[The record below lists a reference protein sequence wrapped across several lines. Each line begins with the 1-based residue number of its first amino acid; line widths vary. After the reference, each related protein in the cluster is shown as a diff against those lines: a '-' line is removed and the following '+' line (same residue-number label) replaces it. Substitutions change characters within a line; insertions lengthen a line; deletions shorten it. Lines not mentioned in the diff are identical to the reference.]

1 MSQNRASLVISEE
14 DERTVLAAIAQIEAV
29 LKKLVAFEA
38 GERRTMNMMGQ
49 RNEPF
54 ARETHQLLE
63 QNRALVP
70 PSLDVDEM
78 RADLE
83 AYDRMKRINVALQR
97 LTTLCA
103 DTEAALGSD
112 VFEAALAGYTM
123 LKVFGPSHGLEESVK
138 GLSERFAKQGRRKP
152 KPSGAA

>member
-1 MSQNRASLVISEE
+1 MTQNRASLVISED
-14 DERTVLAAIAQIEAV
+14 DERTVLAAIAQIEAI
-29 LKKLVAFEA
+29 LKNLVAFEG

-54 ARETHQLLE
+54 ARETHQLLQ
-63 QNRALVP
+63 QNRAIVP
-70 PSLDVDEM
+70 PTLDVDEM

-83 AYDRMKRINVALQR
+83 AYDRLKRINIALQR
-97 LTTLCA
+97 LTTLCL

-123 LKVFGPSHGLEESVK
+123 LKVFGPSHGLEEQVK
-138 GLSERFAKQGRRKP
+138 SLSARFASQGRRRS
-152 KPSGAA
+152 KPSTG